1 MALAIGASAV
11 RQSETEYFRQEPPV
25 ARDDDPTNVK
35 ILLNYAPQNP
45 RSSAMR
51 PIDTSAL
58 VSILRNIARDPRVSR
73 FSLVAFCMQ
82 EQKVLYRQDN
92 AEKIDFPAL
101 GEALAKIQLGRV
113 DLARLADKKSDIR
126 FLTDLIRSE
135 LGTSDRPDA
144 FIFAGPKV
152 MLEHNI
158 ETDAL
163 KEIGSLEAPVFY
175 MNYNLF
181 PNAVPWRDAIGNAV
195 KYFKGMEYTISR
207 PRDLWSATTEV
218 VGRIQ
223 KSRSARIAQNA
234 KSN

>member
-1 MALAIGASAV
+1 MALAIAAASV
-11 RQSETEYFRQEPPV
+11 RQTETEYFRQEPPV
-25 ARDDDPTNVK
+25 ERETDPTTVK

-45 RSSAMR
+45 RSSVMR
-51 PIDTSAL
+51 PVDTSAL
-58 VSILRNIARDPRVSR
+58 VSILRNISRDPRVSK

-82 EQKVLYRQDN
+82 EQKVLYRQEN

-113 DLARLADKKSDIR
+113 DLARLADKESDVR
-126 FLTDLIRSE
+126 FLTDLIRNE
-135 LGTSDRPDA
+135 LGSSERPDA

-158 ETDAL
+158 EIETL
-163 KEIGSLEAPVFY
+163 KEIGSLDAPVFY

-181 PNAVPWRDAIGNAV
+181 PQVTPWRDTIGNAV
-195 KYFKGMEYTISR
+195 KYFKGLEYTISR

-218 VGRIQ
+218 VNRIQ